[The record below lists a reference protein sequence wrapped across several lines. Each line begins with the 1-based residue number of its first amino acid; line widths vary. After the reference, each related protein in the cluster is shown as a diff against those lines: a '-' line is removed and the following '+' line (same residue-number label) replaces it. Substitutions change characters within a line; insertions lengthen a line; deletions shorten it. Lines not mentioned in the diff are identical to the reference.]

1 MLHVCHVPAEA
12 WQGSGLQSDRILT
25 AHYSTGAHVVLYSQY
40 IPLLINVLWP
50 RSKPLIMHHNASE
63 ERLKNSQTS
72 CFTVWHV
79 VSWKFLLDSTDFFF
93 FFFFLTSSF
102 RPESVVLNPS
112 LENPTSP
119 LDPVFNHFLLCFLF
133 FFVLPVTAPQF
144 HRPQRE
150 QRKTR
155 QFNPLI

>member
-1 MLHVCHVPAEA
+1 MLHVCHVLVCNSVTGFRSSV
-12 WQGSGLQSDRILT
+12 WQDTDSSLFNRSSYDTLLT
-25 AHYSTGAHVVLYSQY
+25 VCSSFYKCFMTLT
-40 IPLLINVLWP
+40 
-50 RSKPLIMHHNASE
+50 MHHNVSE

-79 VSWKFLLDSTDFFF
+79 VAWKFLLDSDRLLLLL
-93 FFFFLTSSF
+93 FLTGSF
-102 RPESVVLNPS
+102 RAESVVLNPS
-112 LENPTSP
+112 LENPSSP

-155 QFNPLI
+155 RFNPLI